1 MQKASGLHAF
11 LKETTLLLGVV
22 ALFLFPKVARASTS
36 FVSLFD
42 GKDLNGWVYVGSS
55 PGYEVRDGI
64 LICPAGCS
72 GNLFTEKEYSDFVL
86 DLDFRLSEN
95 ANNGVGIRAPLQGDA
110 AYMGMEIQIL
120 DDSGSM
126 YQHLQPWQYCG
137 SIYNVVPAKQGSLKP
152 VGEWNHEEITAIGR
166 HIKVVLNGKTV
177 VNADLNKVLDPTT
190 LLHHPGMLRDTG
202 HIGLL
207 GHEPTEVDFR
217 NIAIKDLSRPH
228 PDNVPPPG
236 FKALFNGR
244 DLKGWRGFAGDP
256 PTRAKMTEAEWDA
269 AVKQATKE
277 AFKHW
282 RVENGVITYDGKN
295 NNLCTVKDYGN
306 FELLVDWKI
315 PPHGDSGIYLRGSPQ
330 VQIWDNPIGSGGL
343 YNNEK
348 HPSNPMVFADN
359 PVGQWNQ
366 FRILM
371 IGDMVTVYLN
381 NKLVVW
387 NVPLENYWERNK
399 PIYPIGPIELQHHWT
414 PLWFKNIY
422 IRELPLLPE
431 QKEAI
436 AQLHWP
442 GLPSGLVKR

>member
-1 MQKASGLHAF
+1 MSYMRTRFWLF
-11 LKETTLLLGVV
+11 TLLALVLIGMGVT
-22 ALFLFPKVARASTS
+22 ANPSSCHAEAR
-36 FVSLFD
+36 FVPLFD
-42 GKDLNGWVYVGSS
+42 GKDLNGWVYVGQA
-55 PGYEVRDGI
+55 PGYEVKDGI
-64 LICPAGCS
+64 IVCPAGCS

-86 DLDFRLSEN
+86 DVDFRLSAN
-95 ANNGVGIRAPLQGDA
+95 ANNGIGIRAPLQGDA

-137 SIYNVVPAKQGSLKP
+137 SIYNVVPAKKGSLKP

-166 HIKVVLNGKTV
+166 HIKVVINGK
-177 VNADLNKVLDPTT
+177 
-190 LLHHPGMLRDTG
+190 
-202 HIGLL
+202 
-207 GHEPTEVDFR
+207 
-217 NIAIKDLSRPH
+217 
-228 PDNVPPPG
+228 
-236 FKALFNGR
+236 
-244 DLKGWRGFAGDP
+244 DLKGWRGWAGDP

-269 AVKQATKE
+269 AVKRATAE

-282 RVENGVITYDGKN
+282 KVVDGVITYDGKN
-295 NNLCTVKDYGN
+295 NNLCTVRDYGN

-343 YNNEK
+343 YNNQK
-348 HPSNPMVFADN
+348 NPSNPMVFADN
-359 PVGQWNQ
+359 PIEEWNR

-371 IGDMVTVYLN
+371 IGDKVTVYLN

-387 NVPLENYWERNK
+387 NVTLENYWERDK

-431 QKEAI
+431 QRAAI
-436 AQLHWP
+436 ERLHWP
-442 GLPSGLVKR
+442 GLPRDLVKR